1 MSIWYGV
8 VRALEFNS
16 CFHPVIVKGCSIIEL
31 NDSICLK
38 LRNLMYSRN
47 TFTDPGHYGLK

>member
-16 CFHPVIVKGCSIIEL
+16 SFYPVIVKGCSIIEL
-31 NDSICLK
+31 NDSECLK
-38 LRNLMYSRN
+38 GTM
-47 TFTDPGHYGLK
+47 G